1 MSESIC
7 NFVPSKPYGAVRT
20 VHFVYETEHHTLHQP
35 FFRPFYCLYLV
46 TSGTAEILC
55 GTERMQVGRGSLY
68 FFFPSCVYTVKA
80 SEDFRYM
87 YISFTGEGAPLCL
100 RQLHLDTPGTVYR
113 GQTELTDFWFSAIL
127 RANEDN
133 SMVLA
138 EGVLLYT
145 LAALIPVSTSA
156 GERSGEALCHLIAD
170 YIGNHFTEAD
180 LSLGEIARV
189 FNYTEKYISVLFK
202 RHMGVGFRSYLASLR
217 LTYANRLLSGG
228 GVTVSEVAA
237 AVGYRD
243 ALYFSKAFKAQY
255 GVSPGACIPR

>member
-7 NFVPSKPYGAVRT
+7 NFVPPKPYGDIRT
-20 VHFVYETEHHTLHQP
+20 VHFVYETEHHTLRQP

-46 TSGTAEILC
+46 TNGTAEILC

-87 YISFTGEGAPLCL
+87 YISFTGEGAQNCL
-100 RQLHLDTPGTVYR
+100 AKLHLDTPGTVYR

-127 RANEDN
+127 RANEEN
-133 SMVLA
+133 STVLA

-145 LAALIPVSTSA
+145 LAALVPVPSSA
-156 GERSGEALCHLIAD
+156 SEKSGMALCHLIAD
-170 YIGNHFTEAD
+170 YIGNHFSEAE

-189 FNYTEKYISVLFK
+189 FCYTEKYVSMLFK
-202 RHMGVGFRSYLASLR
+202 RHMGVGFRNYLASLR
-217 LTYANRLLSGG
+217 LNHAKRLLSGG
-228 GVTVSEVAA
+228 GVTVGEVAA

-243 ALYFSKAFKAQY
+243 ALYLSKAFKAHY
-255 GVSPGACIPR
+255 GIPPGACIPR